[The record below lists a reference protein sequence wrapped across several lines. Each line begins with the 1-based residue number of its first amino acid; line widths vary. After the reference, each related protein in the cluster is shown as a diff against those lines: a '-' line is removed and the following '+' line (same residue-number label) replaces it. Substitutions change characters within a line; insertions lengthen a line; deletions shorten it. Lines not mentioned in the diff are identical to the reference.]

1 MDTFKKVNQTRE
13 RSLYVHLMNRAH
25 RVDSQLD
32 SASQHIVRRP
42 LSSMLDKPT
51 CIEADVGSARMEG
64 ATSDVLPGYK

>member
-13 RSLYVHLMNRAH
+13 RSLYVHLMN